1 MRNLVLVYKYSI
13 KDFMDVLKIKEFKEN
28 IKNVDH
34 NIKFVFYGNGEIEE
48 MNAFISF
55 FNLLVGK
62 NVCDF
67 ALSLNHNAL
76 VFEKGVNN
84 KAIKKSVNKCVK
96 ITENE
101 TNKIIINYYSNLN
114 EIEIHHM
121 PVRDWQSTIL
131 DYV

>member
-1 MRNLVLVYKYSI
+1 MKNLVLVYKYSV

-28 IKNVDH
+28 IKNI
-34 NIKFVFYGNGEIEE
+34 NQNFKFVFYGNGEIEE
-48 MNAFISF
+48 MNAFISY

-67 ALSLNHNAL
+67 ALSLKHNAL
-76 VFEKGVNN
+76 VLEKGVNN

-101 TNKIIINYYSNLN
+101 INKTIKNYYCDLKD
-114 EIEIHHM
+114 IEIHHM

-131 DYV
+131 DYA